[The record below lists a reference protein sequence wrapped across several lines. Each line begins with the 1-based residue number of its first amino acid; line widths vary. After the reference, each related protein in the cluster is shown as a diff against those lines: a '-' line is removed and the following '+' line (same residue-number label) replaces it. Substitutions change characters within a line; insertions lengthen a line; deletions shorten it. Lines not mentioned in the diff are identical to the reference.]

1 MNPSFDREAFEREG
15 YSVLEGVFDPEEVRE
30 MIRSAEASP
39 VEGAGSRN
47 ALAWPWVQVVADD
60 RRIRAIVGADA
71 VAVRGILFDK
81 TPSANWNLGYHQD
94 RAVALRERLDV
105 DGFTGWSNKDGVPHA
120 IAPAEVLER
129 MTAVRISLDDCG
141 SENGPLRVLPGTHNE
156 GVVNAS
162 RVAELG
168 AARREVL
175 CTNDAGGIVVMK
187 SLLLHASSASKSPA
201 HRRVLH
207 LEFFHGD
214 LPGGLNFYPWKVAGM

>member
-1 MNPSFDREAFEREG
+1 MNLSFDREAFEREG
-15 YSVLEGVFDPEEVRE
+15 YSVLEGVFDPEEVGA

-60 RRIRAIVGADA
+60 PRIRAIVGEDA

-94 RAVALRERLDV
+94 RAVALRERLEV
-105 DGFTGWSNKDGVPHA
+105 DGFTGWSDKDGVPHA

-141 SENGPLRVLPGTHNE
+141 PENGPLRIIPRTHREGILSTNRVNE
-156 GVVNAS
+156 ICAG
-162 RVAELG
+162 RE
-168 AARREVL
+168 EVL
-175 CTNDAGGIVVMK
+175 CTTGAGGIVVMK

-207 LEFFHGD
+207 IEFFDGE
-214 LPGGLNFYPWKVAGM
+214 LPGGLEFYAWAVR